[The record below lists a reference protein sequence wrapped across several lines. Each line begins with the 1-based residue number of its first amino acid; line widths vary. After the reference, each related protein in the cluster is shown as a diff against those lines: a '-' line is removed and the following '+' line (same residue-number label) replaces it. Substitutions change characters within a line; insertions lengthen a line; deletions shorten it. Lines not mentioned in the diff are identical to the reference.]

1 MATSELR
8 AKQHALLVDAEQVRS
23 EITNET
29 PAERVTEL
37 EARFDTIMAEHDGLN
52 ERIEREERL
61 ENARNQAEE
70 REERAR
76 NQRPRGEDRSVNGGN
91 RGEQIS
97 ESDAFRSFL
106 RYGARG
112 VSDEERAVLRALRPS
127 AYGEQRAQSLTD
139 AEGGYTVP
147 QGFMPELIKSMAA
160 WGPMLDP
167 GVTREL
173 VTAAGNQIEIPTT
186 NDTANV
192 GVRLA
197 ENTAA
202 TSEGDVVFGQKL
214 LDAYKY
220 SSGPIKVSRELL
232 QDSAFDMGAILNDL
246 MGERIARKVNTDLT
260 TGDGA
265 GDPNGIV
272 TASTL
277 GKTAA
282 GAAAVTADELIDLYH
297 SVDPAYRAAPT
308 CRFMFK
314 DSTLQLIR
322 KLKDAENRYLI
333 DGLRDG
339 AGMINLA
346 GIAVPYVINQAM
358 PAATTGLKSV
368 LFGDFQ
374 KYLVRRVREFVVRRS
389 DELYLEADQAVFVG
403 FARFDGELLDTAAV
417 KHLIQA

>member
-8 AKQHALLVDAEQVRS
+8 AKQHELLVDAEQVRS
-23 EITNET
+23 EITNDT
-29 PAERVTEL
+29 PAERVAEL
-37 EARFDTIMAEHDGLN
+37 EARFDTIMSEHDSLN
-52 ERIEREERL
+52 ERIEREDRL
-61 ENARNQAEE
+61 EAARSEHE
-70 REERAR
+70 RREQEARAK
-76 NQRPRGEDRSVNGGN
+76 RPQGEDREV
-91 RGEQIS
+91 RGSNPVEVTE
-97 ESDAFRSFL
+97 ESAFRAFL
-106 RYGARG
+106 QRGASG
-112 VSDEERAVLRALRPS
+112 LTQEERSKLVPES
-127 AYGEQRAQSLTD
+127 RAQSTSNT
-139 AEGGYTVP
+139 AGGYTIP
-147 QGFMPELIKSMAA
+147 QILMNELVKSMAA

-167 GVTREL
+167 GITREL
-173 VTAAGNQIEIPTT
+173 VTAGGGVIYMPTV

-197 ENTAA
+197 ENTGA
-202 TSEGDVVFGQKL
+202 TSEGDVVFGQKQ

-220 SSGPIKVSRELL
+220 SSGPILVSSELL

-260 TGDGA
+260 TGDGS

-282 GAAAVTADELIDLYH
+282 GAAAITADELIDLYH
-297 SVDPAYRAAPT
+297 SVDPAYRNSPNF
-308 CRFMFK
+308 RFMFK

-339 AGMINLA
+339 AGVINIA
-346 GIAVPYVINQAM
+346 GISVPYSINQAM
-358 PAATTGLKSV
+358 PASATGLKSV
-368 LFGDFQ
+368 LVGDFS
-374 KYLVRRVREFVVRRS
+374 KYVVRRVREFVVRRS
-389 DELYLEADQAVFVG
+389 DELYLTSDQSVFVG

>member
-23 EITNET
+23 EITNDT

-37 EARFDTIMAEHDGLN
+37 EARFDAIMSEHDGLN
-52 ERIEREERL
+52 EKIEREERL
-61 ENARNQAEE
+61 EQARSEHE
-70 REERAR
+70 RREEEARAK
-76 NQRPRGEDRSVNGGN
+76 RPGGEDRSVRGN
-91 RGEQIS
+91 AGERPSVEQAFSAYLRRS
-97 ESDAFRSFL
+97 EAGLSS
-106 RYGARG
+106 
-112 VSDEERAVLRALRPS
+112 EEREVLR
-127 AYGEQRAQSLTD
+127 EIRAQSTSTT
-139 AEGGYTVP
+139 AGGYTIP
-147 QGFMPELIKSMAA
+147 QGFLAELVKSMAA

-167 GVTREL
+167 GITREL
-173 VTAAGNQIEIPTT
+173 VTATGNNIEIPTT

-197 ENTAA
+197 ENTQA
-202 TSEGDVVFGQKL
+202 TSEGDVVFGQKV

-220 SSGPIKVSRELL
+220 SSGPIRVSMELL
-232 QDSAFDMGAILNDL
+232 QDSAFNIPQLLNEL

-260 TGDGA
+260 TGDGS

-282 GAAAVTADELIDLYH
+282 GAAAITADELIDLYH
-297 SVDPAYRAAPT
+297 SVDPAYRSNPN

-314 DSTLQLIR
+314 DATLAMIR

-339 AGMINLA
+339 AGVINLA
-346 GIAVPYVINQAM
+346 GISVPYSINQAM

-368 LFGDFQ
+368 LFGDFN
-374 KYLVRRVREFVVRRS
+374 KYVVRRVKDFVVRRS
-389 DELYLEADQAVFVG
+389 DELYIEHDQAVFVG
-403 FARFDGELLDTAAV
+403 FARYDGELLDTAAV